1 MKFLR
6 FTTKNGESEG
16 TILVNVDK
24 IHLVEESDDE
34 GKSVL
39 VMDENGNFGLTVLGN
54 IAEIEKILKEHV

>member
-24 IHLVEESDDE
+24 IHLVEKSGDE